1 MSNWTEILYLI
12 AILIE
17 SALLFY
23 LECKIWKTLYTPLN
37 FLMLPYLIVLLIT
50 IMVAGSELGFVEF
63 YYPSILIWNFGLLIF
78 FLPSLVIGFLM
89 AYNRKNV
96 VSQHPNDNI
105 PVTIKFLLIILALLF
120 FVRLRSSLGSSVEGE
135 VGSTE
140 FIDEF
145 SGGGL
150 WGHLRILTLPML
162 MMSIY
167 YVSKK
172 RWWLWPVILI
182 FLSVSILNQV
192 VGWIVIP
199 VFGAIVMR
207 VYAGKTRLTLK
218 LVLFAL
224 AGAFL
229 VFFAAYALAILVVQ
243 SRGVDDV
250 FLDFIFMHFLHYLTS
265 GVLGFSMDMQSNF
278 PDAGIFETLW
288 APIVNIANVVVG
300 SDEMI
305 SPVNPYYYNS
315 GINMT
320 NVRTF
325 FGTIHI
331 YTTSLQFVV
340 YILLSSTLMYFLKLA
355 TIKWKNIYV
364 YVIYFFECGLLAM
377 GWFEFYYFHLVVFEL
392 PIIVSLL
399 WLLEWVLRKK
409 EDSCC
414 KTIENKVK

>member
-63 YYPSILIWNFGLLIF
+63 YYPSILIWNVGLLIF
-78 FLPSLVIGFLM
+78 FLPSLILGLLM
-89 AYNRKNV
+89 TYNGKNV
-96 VSQHPNDNI
+96 VSQHPSDNI
-105 PVTIKFLLIILALLF
+105 PISIKFLLIVVALLF
-120 FVRLRSSLGSSVEGE
+120 LIRLRSSLGSSVEGE
-135 VGSTE
+135 LGSKQ
-140 FIDEF
+140 FSDEF

-150 WGHLRILTLPML
+150 WGHLRILTLPLL
-162 MMSIY
+162 MMSIF

-172 RWWLWPVILI
+172 RWWLWPIILI

-207 VYAGKTRLTLK
+207 LYSGKTRLTVK
-218 LVLFAL
+218 LVLLAL
-224 AGAFL
+224 SGAFL

-243 SRGVDDV
+243 SRGVDDA
-250 FLDFIFMHFLHYLTS
+250 FLDFIFMHFLHYFTS
-265 GVLGFSMDMQSNF
+265 GVLGLSMDMQFNF
-278 PDAGIFETLW
+278 PDAGNFEILW
-288 APIVNIANVVVG
+288 APIVNLINVVVG
-300 SDEMI
+300 IDDMV
-305 SPVNPYYYNS
+305 SPVNPCYYNS
-315 GINMT
+315 GINLT

-325 FGTIHI
+325 FGTIYI
-331 YTTSLQFVV
+331 YTTSLQFIV
-340 YILLSSTLMYFLKLA
+340 YLLLSSTLMYLLKLA

-392 PIIVSLL
+392 PVIVALL
-399 WLLEWVLRKK
+399 WFLEWGLRNKK
-409 EDSCC
+409 DSCY
-414 KTIENKVK
+414 KTDECISR

>member
-288 APIVNIANVVVG
+288 APILNIANVVVG

-392 PIIVSLL
+392 PVMVALL
-399 WLLEWVLRKK
+399 WFLEWVLRNKK
-409 EDSCC
+409 DSCY
-414 KTIENKVK
+414 KTDECISR

>member
-1 MSNWTEILYLI
+1 MSNWTEIIYLI

-17 SALLFY
+17 SALLLY

-50 IMVAGSELGFVEF
+50 IFIAGGELGFVEF
-63 YYPSILIWNFGLLIF
+63 YYPSILIWNVGLLIF
-78 FLPSLVIGFLM
+78 FLPSLVIGLLM
-89 AYNRKNV
+89 TYNGKNV

-105 PVTIKFLLIILALLF
+105 PVSIKFLFIVVALLF
-120 FVRLRSSLGSSVEGE
+120 LVRLRSSLGSSVEGE
-135 VGSTE
+135 LGSKQ
-140 FIDEF
+140 FSDEF
-145 SGGGL
+145 SGGGV
-150 WGHLRILTLPML
+150 WGHLRILTLPLL
-162 MMSIY
+162 MMSIF

-207 VYAGKTRLTLK
+207 IYAGKTRLTLK
-218 LVLFAL
+218 LVLLAL
-224 AGAFL
+224 SGAFL

-243 SRGVDDV
+243 SRGVDDA
-250 FLDFIFMHFLHYLTS
+250 FLDFIFMHFLHYFTS
-265 GVLGFSMDMQSNF
+265 GVLGLSMDMQCNF
-278 PDAGIFETLW
+278 PDAGNFETLW
-288 APIVNIANVVVG
+288 APIVNLINVFAGGEDMV
-300 SDEMI
+300 

-315 GINMT
+315 GINLT

-325 FGTIHI
+325 FGTVYI
-331 YTTSLQFVV
+331 YTTSLQFAI
-340 YILLSSTLMYFLKLA
+340 YLLLSSTLMYFLKLA

-392 PIIVSLL
+392 PVIVALL
-399 WLLEWVLRKK
+399 WFLEWVLRSKK
-409 EDSCC
+409 DNDECISRL
-414 KTIENKVK
+414 